1 MTTPAT
7 EVDDSQQAAKSGI
20 LDKVAGY
27 VVAAINDADEQD
39 AAVRVQ
45 ELRQRMPAAATDEL
59 AEVLIRHKCR
69 QAGAI
74 GAVTSGASIIPGL
87 GTVAALTFGVAAD
100 IGLTFKLQAELVLE
114 MAAAYEHPLSQ
125 AEKQRVV
132 MLITGISAGANQ
144 VLNKVGRE
152 IAESATER
160 LASKSLAKAI
170 PVLGV
175 AASAGTNVAS
185 TYVIGRR
192 AQAYFSQGE
201 AVIGNWAD
209 SMRAITGVDER
220 RLTGWLAETTQE
232 SWQLVSERAQDA
244 TGVVIT
250 AGKSLGELAVVSAN
264 RTGAAVAGASQS
276 VWRRLRAA
284 PGKVW
289 HGVRSMAA
297 GIGRLLTAP
306 FRWLRRRRQTKDS
319 PPVSSG
325 SG

>member
-1 MTTPAT
+1 MTTSAAK
-7 EVDDSQQAAKSGI
+7 VDDGQATAKSGI

-27 VVAAINDADEQD
+27 VVSAINDADEQD
-39 AAVRVQ
+39 AAARVQ
-45 ELRQRMPAAATDEL
+45 ELRQRLPAAAADEL
-59 AEVLIRHKCR
+59 AEVLIRQKCR

-114 MAAAYEHPLSQ
+114 MAAAYEHPLTQ

-185 TYVIGRR
+185 TYIIGRR

-201 AVIGNWAD
+201 AAIGNWAD
-209 SMRAITGVDER
+209 SMRAIAGVDER

-244 TGVVIT
+244 TEVVIT
-250 AGKSLGELAVVSAN
+250 AGKSLGELVVVSAN
-264 RTGAAVAGASQS
+264 RTSAAVASASQS
-276 VWRRLRAA
+276 VWRRLYAA

-297 GIGRLLTAP
+297 GISRLLTAP

-319 PPVSSG
+319 AKIPSG
-325 SG
+325 DV

>member
-1 MTTPAT
+1 MTTPST
-7 EVDDSQQAAKSGI
+7 EVGGSQQAAKGGVF
-20 LDKVAGY
+20 DKVAGY
-27 VVAAINDADEQD
+27 VVAAINDADELS
-39 AAVRVQ
+39 AAARVQ
-45 ELRQRMPAAATDEL
+45 ELRQQMPAATIDEV
-59 AEVLIRHKCR
+59 AEILIRQKCR
-69 QAGAI
+69 QAGAV
-74 GAVTSGASIIPGL
+74 GAVTSGAAVIPGL

-114 MAAAYEHPLSQ
+114 MAAAYGHPLTQ

-201 AVIGNWAD
+201 AAMGNWAD
-209 SMRAITGVDER
+209 SMRAVTGVDER
-220 RLTGWLAETTQE
+220 RLTGWLAETTQQ

-244 TGVVIT
+244 AGVVIT
-250 AGKSLGELAVVSAN
+250 TGHSLGELVVVGAN
-264 RTGAAVAGASQS
+264 RAGTAVTNAGQS
-276 VWRRLRAA
+276 IWRRLRAVGGWLWGGA
-284 PGKVW
+284 RRVVTG
-289 HGVRSMAA
+289 M
-297 GIGRLLTAP
+297 GRLLTAP
-306 FRWLRRRRQTKDS
+306 IRWLRRRR
-319 PPVSSG
+319 PN
-325 SG
+325 